1 MKLINSL
8 GFLFIGGLMYLLP
21 VLVPALCTVDEFGYS
36 VRGTWLHLMGLVQ
49 IGIGASYM
57 LRKLGVEFGAWL
69 ERWPEMVAAAG
80 ATGQSSAMAPD
91 LHPEP
96 EGGLHAFPSRV
107 PAEPMGEV
115 IPVAFKPA
123 WSEQQHAA

>member
-8 GFLFIGGLMYLLP
+8 GFLFIGGLMYSLP
-21 VLVPALCTVDEFGYS
+21 QLAPGLCTMDEFGFS
-36 VRGTWLHLMGLVQ
+36 VRATWLHVMGLLQ
-49 IGIGASYM
+49 IGIGASAM

-69 ERWPEMVAAAG
+69 ESWPEMVAAAG
-80 ATGQSSAMAPD
+80 ATGQRLMVPD

-107 PAEPMGEV
+107 PAEPMGEL
-115 IPVAFKPA
+115 IPVEFKPA
-123 WSEQQHAA
+123 WAEQQHAA